1 MSQVPRRRTVT
12 VSDDG
17 LDAEILAAGAL
28 CWRIRRS
35 ELEVLVIHRPRY
47 DDWSFPKGKLD
58 EGETLPEC
66 AVREVREEIGLKVRL
81 GMPLPITRYSVG
93 KARGAKNGNGGT
105 AGGAGNG
112 GNGNGGKDKAV
123 WYWAAQVAEGT
134 PVPDGD
140 EVDETAWVSVER
152 ARQMLTNRGDV
163 PPLDELERL
172 HEDRRLHT
180 LPFIVL
186 RHAKAKPRS
195 SWSRAESERP
205 LAATGKRQAR
215 AVERLL
221 ICWRPRHLESSPWK
235 RCAETIAPYV
245 KAHRNRATYRK
256 SLTEKRAEAHPERS
270 RARVRR
276 CLELLLPTL
285 ICTHRPVLPLIL
297 DTMNGWLQDPQLL
310 QAIPDEDPYLRPGAV
325 LVAQQAMDRGGEIVS
340 IEVYEPFED

>member
-1 MSQVPRRRTVT
+1 MSSPETMIKVPRRRTVT

-17 LDAEILAAGAL
+17 TDAEILAAGAL
-28 CWRIRRS
+28 CWRLRRG
-35 ELEVLVIHRPRY
+35 ELEVLLIHRQRY

-93 KARGAKNGNGGT
+93 KARGNG
-105 AGGAGNG
+105 ASRA
-112 GNGNGGKDKAV
+112 NGGKTKEV

-140 EVDETAWVSVER
+140 EVDETVWVDVAR
-152 ARQMLTNRGDV
+152 AREMLTNRGDV
-163 PPLDELERL
+163 LPLDELESL
-172 HEDRRLHT
+172 HEQQRLHT

-215 AVERLL
+215 SVERLL

-235 RCAETIAPYV
+235 RCEETIAPYV

-256 SLTEKRAEAHPERS
+256 SLTEKRAEAHPERT
-270 RARVRR
+270 RARTRR

-297 DTMNGWLQDPQLL
+297 ETMNAWFQTPELGS
-310 QAIPDEDPYLRPGAV
+310 AMPDEDPYLRPGAV
-325 LVAQQAMDRGGEIVS
+325 LVAQQAMDRGGEIVAL
-340 IEVYEPFED
+340 EVYEPFED

>member
-1 MSQVPRRRTVT
+1 MSSPETMSKVPRRRTVT

-28 CWRIRRS
+28 CWRLRRS

-93 KARGAKNGNGGT
+93 KARSAK
-105 AGGAGNG
+105 
-112 GNGNGGKDKAV
+112 NGNGGKDKAV
-123 WYWAAQVAEGT
+123 WYWAAQVSEGT

-140 EVDETAWVSVER
+140 EVDETAWVSVAR
-152 ARQMLTNRGDV
+152 ARELLSNPGDV
-163 PPLDELERL
+163 LPLDELERL
-172 HEDRRLHT
+172 HEDQRLHT

-221 ICWRPRHLESSPWK
+221 ICWRPRHLESSPWR

-256 SLTEKRAEAHPERS
+256 SLTEKRAEVHPERTQ
-270 RARVRR
+270 ARVRR
-276 CLELLLPTL
+276 ALELLLPTL
-285 ICTHRPVLPLIL
+285 ICSHRPVLPLIL
-297 DTMNGWLQDPQLL
+297 ETTSGWLQDRALL
-310 QAIPDEDPYLRPGAV
+310 EAIPDEDPYLRPGAV